1 VLSLHFTTVRVDARL
16 LNRWERNRVPYAGG
30 EPLHLSHKRTS
41 RPDSAHRRSV
51 LVLKKEK
58 LAPANGMRRR
68 LRCPLLKRFYCMRTT
83 HLATLFGM
91 LGCRHCQNVT
101 VVGGKGKAPAF
112 TCCPWIVR
120 TDPSACTGNS
130 VPFNNKFVLAQI
142 RCRKRKALTLIGIAT
157 IGSWRV
163 SAFTAR
169 SATCYGPLGCFFIL
183 PRLL

>member
-1 VLSLHFTTVRVDARL
+1 VLSWHFTTVRVDARL
-16 LNRWERNRVPYAGG
+16 LNRRERNRVPYARG

-91 LGCRHCQNVT
+91 LGCRHCQERY
-101 VVGGKGKAPAF
+101 GGGRVEERPLLLLAALGSFGQIRPLAPAIPF
-112 TCCPWIVR
+112 RST
-120 TDPSACTGNS
+120 TNS
-130 VPFNNKFVLAQI
+130 CSP
-142 RCRKRKALTLIGIAT
+142 
-157 IGSWRV
+157 
-163 SAFTAR
+163 R
-169 SATCYGPLGCFFIL
+169 SAAVSVKRSPLSVLPQSVRGGCQRSLRGGHSLKRF
-183 PRLL
+183 